1 MSPFFNQSDVNLEPM
16 AAGRLAFS
24 RTSGSLRLSTQISD
38 WFLVILPFFLIGFF
52 EYLAFCYKKLDRKA
66 FKQDTRLVC
75 SSQVCLRLISYPI
88 VRTGIHNTVG
98 WRKTLSVEVLASGRD
113 DTSCFLM
120 PCTLL

>member
-16 AAGRLAFS
+16 ATGRLAFS
-24 RTSGSLRLSTQISD
+24 CASGSLRLFTQISD

-52 EYLAFCYKKLDRKA
+52 EYLAFGYKKLDRKA

-75 SSQVCLRLISYPI
+75 SWQVCPRLISYPI

>member
-1 MSPFFNQSDVNLEPM
+1 M
-16 AAGRLAFS
+16 ATGRLAFS
-24 RTSGSLRLSTQISD
+24 RASGSLRLSTQISD

-52 EYLAFCYKKLDRKA
+52 EYLAFGYKKLDGKA

-75 SSQVCLRLISYPI
+75 SWQVCPRLISYPI

-113 DTSCFLM
+113 DTICFLM
-120 PCTLL
+120 FCTLL

>member
-1 MSPFFNQSDVNLEPM
+1 MI
-16 AAGRLAFS
+16 GRH
-24 RTSGSLRLSTQISD
+24 
-38 WFLVILPFFLIGFF
+38 LVFFLIGFF
-52 EYLAFCYKKLDRKA
+52 EYLAFGYKKLDGKA

-75 SSQVCLRLISYPI
+75 SWQVCPRLISYPI

-120 PCTLL
+120 PCMLL